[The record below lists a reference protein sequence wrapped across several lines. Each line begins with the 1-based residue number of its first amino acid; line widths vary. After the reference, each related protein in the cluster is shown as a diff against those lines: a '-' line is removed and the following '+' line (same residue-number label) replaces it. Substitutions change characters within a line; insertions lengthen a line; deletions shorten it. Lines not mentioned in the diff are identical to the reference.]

1 MSERYNW
8 DSNGILD
15 YKSDDYIESFIDITK
30 LLNQQ
35 DAEIK
40 KYKEMGQEIYEW
52 DNRRNLYILQI
63 MQNFACKYSQD
74 SIEYNLLYELFF
86 AFAIGNTKELP

>member
-15 YKSDDYIESFIDITK
+15 YKSDDYIESFIDIIK

-40 KYKEMGQEIYEW
+40 KYGVLGIEIK
-52 DNRRNLYILQI
+52 LI
-63 MQNFACKYSQD
+63 
-74 SIEYNLLYELFF
+74 
-86 AFAIGNTKELP
+86 